1 MNCNDAYANDLIANL
16 PYLRAFARGLV
27 KDRTLADDVVQDT
40 LVRAL
45 SCRSQFEPG
54 TNLRGWLTVILRNR
68 YFNLLRKENCH
79 SEVSV
84 DVEEVCGVASGGQ
97 EEAMEWQDFMNAYR
111 RLPAVQQK
119 ALALIGANGMSYEEA
134 AQMAGCMVGTMKS
147 RVSRARHQLTLMMDD
162 RKPPK
167 RLH

>member
-1 MNCNDAYANDLIANL
+1 MTSYDSYSDDIIANI

-27 KDRTLADDVVQDT
+27 KDRSLADDVVQDT

-45 SCRSQFEPG
+45 SCRSQFQPG

-68 YFNLLRKENCH
+68 YFNLLRKDNCRA
-79 SEVSV
+79 EVSV

-97 EEAMEWQDFMNAYR
+97 EEAMEWQDFMSAYR
-111 RLPAVQQK
+111 RLPSVQQR
-119 ALALIGANGMSYEEA
+119 ALALIGANGLSYEEA
-134 AQMAGCMVGTMKS
+134 AQTVGCMVGTMKS
-147 RVSRARHQLTLMMDD
+147 RVSRARHQLHIMLDAKKT
-162 RKPPK
+162 PA